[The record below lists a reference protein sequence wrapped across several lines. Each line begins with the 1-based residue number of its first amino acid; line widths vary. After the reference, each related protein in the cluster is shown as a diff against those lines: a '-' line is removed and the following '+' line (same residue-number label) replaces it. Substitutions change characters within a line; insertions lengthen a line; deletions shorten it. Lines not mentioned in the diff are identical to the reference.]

1 MRIQK
6 KVSHVGLDC
15 HRKFSK
21 VTVRDKDNR
30 ILFRGRLDHAN
41 RQEMRKD
48 LACWPKGTPVVL
60 EGTFGWGWMADELKE
75 AGHEPHLASS
85 RKVAGWRNARGLSKS
100 DRIDGDLLS
109 ELWLERERWW
119 EVWLAPPAVRDQ
131 REWLRYRMALVQE
144 QTMTK
149 NRIHAT
155 LHRHGILHPFSD
167 VFGTKGR
174 EFLKVL
180 SEAEEPLR
188 ESGRETL
195 GRYLKQLEGLRREI
209 AEVTVKIRQQVK
221 ASEEAELWRSLPGIG
236 WVLAYTIQAE
246 IGDLG
251 RFPNDRKLSR
261 YALLAPLSEDSGTDG
276 ESITPLGRHVGHA
289 GRRALQWA
297 FIEAAHGAV
306 RKDPQFRDVY
316 ERRTDGGKRDKNRGY
331 IAAAR
336 ALCHVGYAC
345 VSKHR
350 RYTPERPVRPGHTDH
365 DEKERTAAIKPHPG
379 LGQPDHPMVAV
390 TC

>member
-15 HRKFSK
+15 HRRFSK
-21 VTVRDKDNR
+21 VTVRDSDNR
-30 ILFRGRLDHAN
+30 VLFRQRLDHAD
-41 RQEMRKD
+41 RRRLREE
-48 LACWPKGTPVVL
+48 LARWPKGTPVIL

-85 RKVAGWRNARGLSKS
+85 RKVAGWREARGLSKS

-109 ELWLERERWW
+109 ELWLEKQRWW
-119 EVWLAPPAVRDQ
+119 EVWLAPPAVQDQ

-167 VFGTKGR
+167 LFGAKGR
-174 EFLKVL
+174 VFLKVL
-180 SEAEEPLR
+180 SEADEPLR

-195 GRYLKQLEGLRREI
+195 GGYLKQLEWLRREI
-209 AEVTVKIRQQVK
+209 AAVTVKIRQQVK
-221 ASEEAELWRSLPGIG
+221 ASEPAELWRSLPGIG

-251 RFPNDRKLSR
+251 RFKNDRTLRR
-261 YALLAPLSEDSGTDG
+261 YALLAPLSEDSGKEKADT
-276 ESITPLGRHVGHA
+276 SAPMGRHVGHA
-289 GRRALQWA
+289 GRRVLQWA

-316 ERRTDGGKRDKNRGY
+316 DRRTEGGKREKNRGY
-331 IAAAR
+331 IAVAG

-345 VSKHR
+345 VKKHR
-350 RYTPERPVRPGHTDH
+350 RYTPERPVRPGQDNQQ
-365 DEKERTAAIKPHPG
+365 KELTPTIKPHPR